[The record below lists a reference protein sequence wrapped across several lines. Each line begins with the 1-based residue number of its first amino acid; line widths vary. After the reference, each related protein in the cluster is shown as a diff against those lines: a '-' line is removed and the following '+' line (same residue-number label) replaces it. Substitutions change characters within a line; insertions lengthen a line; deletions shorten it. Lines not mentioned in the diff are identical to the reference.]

1 MLTSLLLQ
9 LKSAKLINIQYF
21 STNHIVDSEKNE
33 IRTTRLGVMLKIK
46 FFLIGQE
53 YPIFSISSKLNPK
66 QPNLPEK

>member
-21 STNHIVDSEKNE
+21 STNHDSEKNE